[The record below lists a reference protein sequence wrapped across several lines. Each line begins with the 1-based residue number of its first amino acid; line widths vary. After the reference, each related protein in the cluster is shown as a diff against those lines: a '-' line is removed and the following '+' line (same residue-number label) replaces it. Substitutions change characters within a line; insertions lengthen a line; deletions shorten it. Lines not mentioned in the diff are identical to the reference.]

1 MGRVSNNNVKIGLP
15 SGANNYQMIG
25 NDQCTPD
32 SDTVSIRSNT
42 PTVWYVNS
50 NYQGDTVGVQCC
62 HDTTSTDSARTGCQH
77 DLNFAQAE
85 AYCAAQS
92 HNGNPM
98 VLCSGEQMMAGARGG
113 MGRTML
119 SATFTVAVG
128 DRFATTSS
136 ATGLGP
142 GDTFE
147 IDSTSFTVGYAPATT
162 PSDTEL
168 IPTAATIGSYC
179 PVGKFPFHRGSHCC
193 NTATDTAGGALQYNA
208 VGPTTQETCFA
219 MAIAQYPDNTATE
232 LRVGGW
238 LHVQHGCVVSANNR
252 GVLWNGWCSRGRASN
267 NRCIPQTR
275 NFFAV
280 SDGGTVG
287 CPSSRS
293 NVGCPDGETDGN
305 CHDAVLQATPANQLF
320 LTEAYEGPAITEELA
335 SSVRGV
341 ANPGPVGSEGLNA
354 CGFDWNHVWTS
365 KACAPNGACVDS
377 TVSRPA
383 AQYGTVKHRNLNGWR
398 FRRNWPGW
406 GWRNGW
412 VQDWRWNWNGNNQWQ
427 YQVKWQGWKGD
438 SSTWPWVSAADATGY
453 AAAGRDFTGSWA
465 DMPAPA
471 WGQVKYQG
479 YNGHRF
485 RRQWSGWGW
494 RNGWVQDWRW
504 NKNGNG
510 QWQWQYQ
517 VKWAGWS
524 GGDSTWPWVS
534 AADATGYA
542 ADGDS
547 YKGNWDDMA
556 APAWQG
562 GQKFRYNW
570 PGWGWRNGN
579 LRNWRWNWQTN
590 GQWQYQVQWQ
600 GWSGD
605 STTWP
610 WASAADASGYA
621 ASATGYTGSW
631 DGGVTV
637 GTTFRERVGDDW
649 RNGVVSQTRW
659 TGTSWEY
666 EVEWQGGSQPWPW
679 VQQADAQRYAASA
692 GGLVGTQE
700 GTAVRM
706 KYSGSGWDA
715 VWYDGFVQSA
725 HWNRL
730 SGAWEYIVEWQDGT
744 QVTLQQADVVEYA
757 AAAEAQLRTAAAD
770 VSAGRCD
777 RTCVGLHF
785 ANTTAAGATADN
797 EWNAYRPVCGNE
809 GCATSGA
816 VFVGL
821 ESFGCDTDSDGW
833 AGQECCNV
841 RSCDPTDP
849 AYNQDAGT
857 DMSLNKNQN
866 AKAFCAEGYILV
878 NSTHMMADGASWDS
892 GDGLADDNNAS
903 TADAFYE
910 TCEKCEAGFSSAG
923 GTSRTCHRVSGLGLN
938 HDNWATCTHMGCEL
952 ETAATKACTKHSS
965 ANPHADMIA
974 DTPVAIA
981 ETECRDWNTTSMA
994 DVKRIKVFHH
1004 GNEQAGT
1011 SHKCKMTGRR
1021 RRPASERGCECR
1033 CETAIAA
1040 DQTTQQA
1047 AKAAKD
1053 EMYAARAAAQARR
1066 ADDGIY

>member
-1 MGRVSNNNVKIGLP
+1 
-15 SGANNYQMIG
+15 
-25 NDQCTPD
+25 
-32 SDTVSIRSNT
+32 
-42 PTVWYVNS
+42 
-50 NYQGDTVGVQCC
+50 
-62 HDTTSTDSARTGCQH
+62 
-77 DLNFAQAE
+77 
-85 AYCAAQS
+85 
-92 HNGNPM
+92 
-98 VLCSGEQMMAGARGG
+98 
-113 MGRTML
+113 
-119 SATFTVAVG
+119 
-128 DRFATTSS
+128 
-136 ATGLGP
+136 
-142 GDTFE
+142 
-147 IDSTSFTVGYAPATT
+147 
-162 PSDTEL
+162 
-168 IPTAATIGSYC
+168 
-179 PVGKFPFHRGSHCC
+179 
-193 NTATDTAGGALQYNA
+193 
-208 VGPTTQETCFA
+208 
-219 MAIAQYPDNTATE
+219 
-232 LRVGGW
+232 
-238 LHVQHGCVVSANNR
+238 
-252 GVLWNGWCSRGRASN
+252 
-267 NRCIPQTR
+267 
-275 NFFAV
+275 
-280 SDGGTVG
+280 
-287 CPSSRS
+287 
-293 NVGCPDGETDGN
+293 
-305 CHDAVLQATPANQLF
+305 
-320 LTEAYEGPAITEELA
+320 
-335 SSVRGV
+335 
-341 ANPGPVGSEGLNA
+341 
-354 CGFDWNHVWTS
+354 
-365 KACAPNGACVDS
+365 
-377 TVSRPA
+377 
-383 AQYGTVKHRNLNGWR
+383 
-398 FRRNWPGW
+398 
-406 GWRNGW
+406 
-412 VQDWRWNWNGNNQWQ
+412 
-427 YQVKWQGWKGD
+427 
-438 SSTWPWVSAADATGY
+438 
-453 AAAGRDFTGSWA
+453 
-465 DMPAPA
+465 MPAPE

-504 NKNGNG
+504 NWGGNN
-510 QWQWQYQ
+510 QWQYQ
-517 VKWAGWS
+517 VQWQGWS
-524 GGDSTWPWVS
+524 GDSSTWPWVS

-542 ADGDS
+542 AAGAS
-547 YKGNWDDMA
+547 FTGSWADMP

-562 GQKFRYNW
+562 CQKFRYNW
-570 PGWGWRNGN
+570 PVWGWRNGN

-610 WASAADASGYA
+610 WASAADALGYA

-649 RNGVVSQTRW
+649 RNGVVSQTRL

-725 HWNRL
+725 NWNHL
-730 SGAWEYIVEWQDGT
+730 SGEWEYIVEWQDGT
-744 QVTLQQADVVEYA
+744 QVTLQQDIVEEYA
-757 AAAEAQLRTAAAD
+757 AAAVAQLRTAAAD

-816 VFVGL
+816 IFVGL
-821 ESFGCDTDSDGW
+821 ESFGCGTDSDGW

-857 DMSLNKNQN
+857 DMSLNKNPN
-866 AKAFCAEGYILV
+866 ADAFCAEGYILV

-910 TCEKCEAGFSSAG
+910 TCEKCEDGFSSAG

-1040 DQTTQQA
+1040 DQDTQQA
-1047 AKAAKD
+1047 AKVAKD